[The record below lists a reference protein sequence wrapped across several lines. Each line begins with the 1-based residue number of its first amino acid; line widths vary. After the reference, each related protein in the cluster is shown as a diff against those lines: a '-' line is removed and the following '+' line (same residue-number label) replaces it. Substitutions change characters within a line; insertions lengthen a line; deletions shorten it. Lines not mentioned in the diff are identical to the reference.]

1 MLIANYEVA
10 IKFAKRHARARSSLN
25 TWRDVTIKAR
35 WKSFDDVR
43 KTFRTADIYGDC
55 VIFNIGGNNYRL
67 IAKIDYEA
75 EQVSITA
82 VMTHAEY
89 DREKWKSDC

>member
-1 MLIANYEVA
+1 MLIANYERA
-10 IKFAKRHARARSSLN
+10 EKFAKKRARARSSLA
-25 TWRDVTIKAR
+25 TWRDVTLKAT
-35 WKSFDDVR
+35 WKNFDDVR
-43 KTFRTADIYGDC
+43 KTFRTADIFGDC
-55 VIFNIGGNNYRL
+55 TIFDIGGNNYRL

-75 EQVSITA
+75 EQVSIKT